1 MRRIAQKGD
10 YCKDKKTS
18 PERNSAKQEIE
29 YLEKK

>member
-18 PERNSAKQEIE
+18 PERNSAKQEIW

>member
-18 PERNSAKQEIE
+18 PERNSAKQEIRCF
-29 YLEKK
+29 EKK